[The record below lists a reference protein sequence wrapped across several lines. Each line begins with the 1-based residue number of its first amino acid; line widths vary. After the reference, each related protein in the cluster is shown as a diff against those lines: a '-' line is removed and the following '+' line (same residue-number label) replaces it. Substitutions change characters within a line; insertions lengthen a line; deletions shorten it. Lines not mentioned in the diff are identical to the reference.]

1 MAESESKFV
10 ESHPNRIIV
19 DSKEKETDLSYQF
32 YLANKRLIDVIG
44 SVIGLILTLPVMV
57 LTATAIKLESSGPI
71 IFKQTRIGLQG
82 EEFTIYKF
90 RSMVA
95 NAEKQT
101 GPVWAKEDDPR
112 VTKVGEFIRKT
123 RIDELPQFINIL
135 KGDMSL
141 VGPRPERAVFV
152 KEFTKEYPQF
162 KNRLQVRPG
171 VTGLA
176 QVTGG
181 YELSP
186 HQKARLDLLYIE
198 NQGLLLD
205 IKILLKTVLVV
216 ILGDGAR

>member
-1 MAESESKFV
+1 MAKSESEVIGSQN
-10 ESHPNRIIV
+10 NRV
-19 DSKEKETDLSYQF
+19 VADSKAKKKSLSYQL
-32 YLANKRLIDVIG
+32 YLTNKRSIDIVG
-44 SVIGLILTLPVMV
+44 SIVGLILSLPIMV
-57 LTATAIKLESSGPI
+57 LTAIAIKLESSGPI
-71 IFKQTRIGLQG
+71 IFKQTRMGLYG

-95 NAEKQT
+95 NAEKKT
-101 GPVWAKEDDPR
+101 GPVWAKENDSR
-112 VTKVGEFIRKT
+112 ITRVGEFIRRT
-123 RIDELPQFINIL
+123 RIDELPQFVNIL

-152 KEFTKEYPQF
+152 EEFTKEYPQF
-162 KNRLQVRPG
+162 KDRLYVRPG

-198 NQGLLLD
+198 KQGLLLD
-205 IKILLKTVLVV
+205 IKILFKTILV
-216 ILGDGAR
+216 IIFGEGAR